1 MPPAQLTTPVETIA
15 SNVAD
20 SEVVISVKSLNFAY
34 QQPGE
39 KARCAIKNINFELR
53 RGSRCLLLGANGA
66 GKSTLLRI
74 LSGKHLCEGVK
85 VLGKDAFYQTLGLS
99 GVSFLGSNWV
109 KTVAFAGNNI
119 PYQADIP
126 VCELMKNLQDEFPAR
141 RDRLYDIL
149 EIDGQWRMHQVS
161 DGQRRR
167 VQIMLGLLR
176 PFKVLL
182 LDEMTVDL
190 DVLARRSFLEFLKSE
205 CNESGATVIY
215 ATHIF
220 DGMEGFATDV
230 LMLDSGEMIKCAPYS
245 EITAMPNYAGL
256 YAFVVDFL
264 EKMAARRRQMRAEN
278 PPKEK
283 QKADEEVQPFAERPN
298 SGYTPG
304 RMMSY
309 FK

>member
-1 MPPAQLTTPVETIA
+1 M
-15 SNVAD
+15 
-20 SEVVISVKSLNFAY
+20 VISVENLDFEYK
-34 QQPGE
+34 QPGE
-39 KARCAIKNINFELR
+39 KPRCALKNINFTLR
-53 RGSRCLLLGANGA
+53 KGSRCLLLGANGA

-109 KTVAFAGNNI
+109 KTVAFAGNNV

-126 VCELMKNLQDEFPAR
+126 VCQLMKTLQDEYPDR

-190 DVLARRSFLEFLKSE
+190 DVLARRSFLEFLKDE
-205 CNESGATVIY
+205 CSQSGATVIY

-220 DGMEGFATDV
+220 DGMEDFATDV
-230 LMLDSGEMIKCAPYS
+230 LMLDSGELIRSSTYS
-245 EITAMPNYAGL
+245 VIRDQPNYAGL
-256 YAFVVDFL
+256 YLFVVDFL
-264 EKMAARRRQMRAEN
+264 EKMAARRKQLRDSK
-278 PPKEK
+278 PPTQETMK
-283 QKADEEVQPFAERPN
+283 DEEVQPFADRPN